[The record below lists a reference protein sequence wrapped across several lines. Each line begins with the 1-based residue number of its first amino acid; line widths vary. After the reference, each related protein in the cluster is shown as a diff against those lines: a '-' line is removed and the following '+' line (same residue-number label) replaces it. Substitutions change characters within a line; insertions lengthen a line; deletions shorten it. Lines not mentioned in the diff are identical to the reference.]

1 MTWRDFFNRPRNVFG
16 LIITLV
22 TIWLLFHPQVIADT
36 INNVIM
42 PLLMNLLVIALV
54 IWGIKIMIFGA
65 KKGSGK
71 K

>member
-22 TIWLLFHPQVIADT
+22 TIWLLFHPQVIADLVT
-36 INNVIM
+36 NVIM
-42 PLLMNLLVIALV
+42 PLLIQLLVVALMIYGIKFM
-54 IWGIKIMIFGA
+54 IWGP
-65 KKGSGK
+65 KKGGK